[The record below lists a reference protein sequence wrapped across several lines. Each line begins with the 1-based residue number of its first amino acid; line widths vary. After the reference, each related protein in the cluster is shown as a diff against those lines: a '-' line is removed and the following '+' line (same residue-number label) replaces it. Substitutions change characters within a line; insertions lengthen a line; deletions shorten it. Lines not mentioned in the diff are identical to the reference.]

1 MTEGERVARALSRG
15 VREVGRGS
23 RLGEL
28 GVAWPNIG
36 LQPTSPLSRRLFQAP
51 RQPFGT
57 GLAAEPLGS

>member
-1 MTEGERVARALSRG
+1 MTEGERVARASSCG

-28 GVAWPNIG
+28 GVARPNFG
-36 LQPTSPLSRRLFQAP
+36 LQPTSPLSLRMFQAA

-57 GLAAEPLGS
+57 GLAAEP